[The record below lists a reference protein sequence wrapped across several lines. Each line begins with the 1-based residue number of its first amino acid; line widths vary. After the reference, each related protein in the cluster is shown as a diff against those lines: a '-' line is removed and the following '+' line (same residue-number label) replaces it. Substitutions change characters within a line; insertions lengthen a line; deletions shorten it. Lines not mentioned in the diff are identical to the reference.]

1 MRHFWKT
8 LALAGVLAAG
18 TWYTCF
24 RVHCDP
30 SAHAAAQAGD
40 VLGWMRCE
48 FSLSE
53 EQFTAIR
60 ALHEEHRKE
69 CAAHCAAVREA
80 RAREG
85 AARQA
90 GDSAGAAAAANAQRD
105 AETLCR
111 ASVEA
116 HVRRIAALMTPAEG
130 ERYLRLVLP
139 RLDDSDHSGPPDLS
153 PAR

>member
-8 LALAGVLAAG
+8 LVLAGVLAAG

-24 RVHCDP
+24 RVHCAP
-30 SAHAAAQAGD
+30 SAHAAAKAGD

-53 EQFTAIR
+53 EQFAAIR

-80 RAREG
+80 RTREAVARE
-85 AARQA
+85 A
-90 GDSAGAAAAANAQRD
+90 GDAAGAAVAVNAQRE
-105 AETLCR
+105 AERICR
-111 ASVEA
+111 SSVEA
-116 HVRRIAALMTPAEG
+116 HVRRIAALMAPEEG
-130 ERYLRLVLP
+130 ARYLRLVLP
-139 RLDDSDHSGPPDLS
+139 RLDEADHSGPPDLS